1 LDGWTAVENDP
12 PHQQTKEGMAMNT
25 RRAIIITGAVLTAL
39 TLSTAIASAQ
49 NYPTRPVRIIVPF
62 GPGGPADIY
71 ARAVAQHL
79 GEALKQNFIIENK
92 PGAGAVI
99 GTMEAARAAPDGY
112 TFLMMSNT
120 HTANETLLP
129 NRGYVLTD
137 AFVPVA
143 PVNASDL
150 VIVVHPSVEAKSLK
164 EFIDLAKAKPGS
176 LTYASSGN
184 GTPYH
189 LAGENF
195 KALTGTSMVHLPHRN
210 SGDAR
215 SSVLGGHAQM
225 MMDAVTTMA
234 PTVQAGQVRALATT
248 GDKRSAILPDLPT
261 AKEAGLPSFEAT
273 IWLGLMAPTGT
284 PQPIIDQINAEV
296 RKFQDKPEI
305 RDAWSKQGALAISLD
320 PKQFGDYLKADIVKW
335 KQVIDTAGI
344 KAQ

>member
-1 LDGWTAVENDP
+1 M
-12 PHQQTKEGMAMNT
+12 TKRRTLLLGAMAL
-25 RRAIIITGAVLTAL
+25 AA
-39 TLSTAIASAQ
+39 ASLAAPVAEAQ
-49 NYPTRPVRIIVPF
+49 SYPTRPVRIIVPF

-79 GEALKQNFIIENK
+79 GDALKQNFIIENK

-99 GTMEAARAAPDGY
+99 GTTEAARAAPDGY
-112 TFLMMSNT
+112 TLLMMSNT

-129 NRGYVLTD
+129 ARGYVLTE

-150 VIVVHPSVEAKSLK
+150 VIVVHPSVPAKTLK
-164 EFIDLAKAKPGS
+164 EFIDLAKSKPGQF
-176 LTYASSGN
+176 TYASSGN

-189 LAGENF
+189 LASENF
-195 KALTGTSMVHLPHRN
+195 KALTGTDMVHLPHRN

-215 SSVLGGHAQM
+215 NAVLGGHAQI
-225 MMDAVTTMA
+225 MMDAVTTTA

-261 AKEAGLPSFEAT
+261 AKEAGVAGFEAT
-273 IWLGLMAPTGT
+273 IWLGLLAPAGT
-284 PQPIIDQINAEV
+284 PQPIIDQLNAEV
-296 RKFQDKPEI
+296 RKFQERPEI
-305 RDAWSKQGALAISLD
+305 RDAWAKQGALAISLN
-320 PKQFGDYLKADIVKW
+320 PQQFGEYIKTDVAKW
-335 KQVIDTAGI
+335 KKVIESANI

>member
-1 LDGWTAVENDP
+1 MT
-12 PHQQTKEGMAMNT
+12 T
-25 RRAIIITGAVLTAL
+25 RRTLLMAGAVLTAL
-39 TLSTAIASAQ
+39 ALSAPMATAQ
-49 NYPTRPVRIIVPF
+49 TYPNRPVRIIVPF

-71 ARAVAQHL
+71 ARAIGQHL

-99 GTMEAARAAPDGY
+99 GTMEAARATPDGY
-112 TFLMMSNT
+112 TLLMMSNA

-129 NRGYVLTD
+129 NRGYVLME
-137 AFVPVA
+137 AFAPVA

-150 VIVVHPSVEAKSLK
+150 VIVVHPSVQAKTVK
-164 EFIDLAKAKPGS
+164 EFIDLAKAKPGGM
-176 LTYASSGN
+176 TYASSGN

-195 KALTGTSMVHLPHRN
+195 KSLTGTSMVHLPHRN

-215 SSVLGGHAQM
+215 NSVLGGHAQM

-261 AKEAGLPSFEAT
+261 VKEAGVPGFEAT
-273 IWLGLMAPTGT
+273 VWLGLMAPTGT
-284 PQPIIDQINAEV
+284 PQPIIDRINAEV
-296 RKFQDKPEI
+296 RKFQERPEI
-305 RDAWSKQGALAISLD
+305 RDAWAKQGALAISLD
-320 PKQFGDYLKADIVKW
+320 PKQFGDYLTADIAKW
-335 KQVIDTAGI
+335 KQVIETAGI